1 MDALLSFSE
10 GDEGLSTKM
19 LGLGCS
25 SSTDVDDFVSLSGF
39 WTGGGLSRARVSFC
53 IILMGDRLI
62 LPPRAVLI
70 LILLENN
77 GNDNSE
83 FVLEKWLKL
92 ERDDE
97 SFNMELPLLLG
108 LADSSSESERR
119 ALDNASWNSM

>member
-1 MDALLSFSE
+1 
-10 GDEGLSTKM
+10 
-19 LGLGCS
+19 
-25 SSTDVDDFVSLSGF
+25 
-39 WTGGGLSRARVSFC
+39 
-53 IILMGDRLI
+53 MGDRLI
-62 LPPRAVLI
+62 LPPRAVLM

>member
-1 MDALLSFSE
+1 M
-10 GDEGLSTKM
+10 
-19 LGLGCS
+19 
-25 SSTDVDDFVSLSGF
+25 
-39 WTGGGLSRARVSFC
+39 GG
-53 IILMGDRLI
+53 RLI
-62 LPPRAVLI
+62 LPPRAVLM

-108 LADSSSESERR
+108 LADSPSESERR

>member
-1 MDALLSFSE
+1 M
-10 GDEGLSTKM
+10 
-19 LGLGCS
+19 
-25 SSTDVDDFVSLSGF
+25 
-39 WTGGGLSRARVSFC
+39 GG
-53 IILMGDRLI
+53 RLI
-62 LPPRAVLI
+62 LPPRAVLM